1 MNEDRKE
8 GRRERK
14 KVRSDRYTSRQPMC
28 HCRGIYIQ
36 LFGELLPKLFKDIL
50 KQLPAYETTHLVI
63 RNGSILG
70 RRKMAAKSQ
79 VMNAIFST
87 LASKGFKVKR
97 DVLSCD
103 R

>member
-1 MNEDRKE
+1 
-8 GRRERK
+8 
-14 KVRSDRYTSRQPMC
+14 
-28 HCRGIYIQ
+28 
-36 LFGELLPKLFKDIL
+36 
-50 KQLPAYETTHLVI
+50 LVI
-63 RNGSILG
+63 RKGSILG